1 MVKGNVIHKE
11 MLFKD
16 FPEFKVTDEV
26 KKNVRNLHLYS
37 PIRGNVRIN
46 YGMFRTDLEKEKYI
60 DDSLNRELPNNNVKI
75 KRY

>member
-1 MVKGNVIHKE
+1 MVKGNVVHKE
-11 MLFKD
+11 MLFED
-16 FPEFKVTDEV
+16 FPEFKVTDEA

-37 PIRGNVRIN
+37 PYRGNVRIN

>member
-11 MLFKD
+11 MLFED

-37 PIRGNVRIN
+37 PCRGNVHIN
-46 YGMFRTDLEKEKYI
+46 YGMFRTDLEKENI
-60 DDSLNRELPNNNVKI
+60 DDSLKRKLPNNNVKI